1 MDPKNLPNLDPKL
14 REVYERVMK
23 TPIASPNPLQNPQ
36 AQPPP
41 PPASPSLG
49 GPASPTPQPPVSPTV
64 NNEPSPV
71 PSVKPPAAQ
80 LSPTPQNTFH
90 STQVFN
96 PDAPSGTASPLTN
109 AAASKSKGK
118 ISPVVLVLAGV
129 VFFTV
134 YALLWT
140 KVFNLSLPF

>member
-1 MDPKNLPNLDPKL
+1 MDPKTLPNLDPKL

-23 TPIASPNPLQNPQ
+23 TPITPPSPTSNIQ
-36 AQPPP
+36 PP

-49 GPASPTPQPPVSPTV
+49 GPPPTPQPPVSVPA

-71 PSVKPPAAQ
+71 PSAKPPVAQ

-96 PDAPSGTASPLTN
+96 PDTAVPPSTTSPSTDTAAP
-109 AAASKSKGK
+109 KSKGK
-118 ISPVVLVLAGV
+118 ISPVVLVLVGV
-129 VFFTV
+129 VFFAI
-134 YALLWT
+134 YAVVWISFF
-140 KVFNLSLPF
+140 KVSLPF